1 MMPTPAISCNQ
12 NFCAADFVFFTF
24 FSCKFTQSSAGN
36 QNMTFCVAVK
46 TINGLVGLAD
56 TRIVNGS
63 EQTSKSKLAQLD
75 HPAGSL
81 FYMTSGLRSVR
92 DKAGIY
98 FEQDLLQAPAG
109 SMTHLFQV
117 ANLFG
122 NCLKR
127 VREEDGAA
135 LAAANLS
142 FNTHAIIGGQF
153 SEDAAPVLFYIYP
166 QGNWVEATV
175 DAPYHVIGR
184 NSYGKPILDRFLTAD
199 CSLSEAI
206 ILSLLA
212 FDATRAS
219 VTDVDFPV
227 DMVVLDAATRKLTQ
241 RRFDAATLA
250 HATLWW
256 QTTLKNALSE
266 FPLEWAGELISP
278 PSGNL

>member
-1 MMPTPAISCNQ
+1 
-12 NFCAADFVFFTF
+12 
-24 FSCKFTQSSAGN
+24 
-36 QNMTFCVAVK
+36 MTFCVAVK
-46 TINGLVGLAD
+46 VKDGLVGLAD

-63 EQTSKSKLAQLD
+63 EQTSKSKLSQLE
-75 HPAGSL
+75 HPAGTL

-92 DKAGIY
+92 DKTSVY
-98 FEQDLLQAPAG
+98 FELDLLNSPAD

-122 NCLKR
+122 NCLRR
-127 VREEDGAA
+127 VREEDGEA
-135 LAAANLS
+135 LATANLS

-153 SEDAAPVLFYIYP
+153 SQDAAPVLFYIYP
-166 QGNWVEATV
+166 QGNWVEATA

-184 NSYGKPILDRFLTAD
+184 TSYCKPILDRFLTAD
-199 CSLSEAI
+199 CSLAEAT

-212 FDATRAS
+212 FDATRIS

-227 DMVVLDAATRKLTQ
+227 DIVVLDAATKKLNQ
-241 RRFDAATLA
+241 QRFDATELA

-256 QTTLKNALSE
+256 QNALKNALRE
-266 FPLEWAGELISP
+266 FPFDWARELIKP